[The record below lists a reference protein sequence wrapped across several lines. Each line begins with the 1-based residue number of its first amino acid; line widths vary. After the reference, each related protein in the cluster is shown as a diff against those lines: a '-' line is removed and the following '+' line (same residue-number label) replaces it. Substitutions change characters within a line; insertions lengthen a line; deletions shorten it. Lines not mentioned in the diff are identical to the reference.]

1 MPIDLDS
8 CATMLARDGVR
19 HHLDATEGVIRAVFV
34 TRHYHNPRGER
45 LAIVRI
51 DTPDGGHRCRV
62 SLPRAFPAGADPA
75 GTCLALCRL
84 AADTPA
90 IGVEFD
96 AEEGMRLVVETI
108 VEDGRLTP
116 LQLVSMIDRVVAA
129 AEAWSVAL
137 EAAAPRGHRSGR
149 PSRRRAA

>member
-1 MPIDLDS
+1 MPIDPDS
-8 CATMLARDGVR
+8 CATLLAREGVR
-19 HHLDATEGVIRAVFV
+19 HHVDVTEGVVRTVFV
-34 TRHYHNPRGER
+34 TRHYRNPRGER

-51 DTPDGGHRCRV
+51 DTPDDGRRCRV
-62 SLPRAFPAGADPA
+62 SLPRAFPANADPA

-90 IGVEFD
+90 VGVELD
-96 AEEGMRLVVETI
+96 AEEGVRLVVETI

-137 EAAAPRGHRSGR
+137 EAAPGTARVERR
-149 PSRRRAA
+149 SRRRSA